1 MSQPEFTI
9 EDILSQLGAVGEA
22 EGITADELIEKSGRS
37 EEWVHRRIR
46 QAVAAGTMEYAG
58 RKAFKRVDGLKCM
71 KPVYR
76 LKKKMEVA

>member
-9 EDILSQLGAVGEA
+9 EDILSQLGADAEA
-22 EGITADELIEKSGRS
+22 DGITAQEIIQRSGMS

-46 QAVAAGTMEYAG
+46 QAIAAKTMEYAG
-58 RKAFKRVDGLKCM
+58 RKAFERIDKTKCM

-76 LKKKMEVA
+76 LKRKDGLG